1 MDVNSFSIKE
11 IQTFFNI
18 PDSFTKGDVEKKFL
32 LLVEENDLCDDKEYY
47 SFFYK
52 IKNKL
57 LDLIDEQEANIL
69 NRIND
74 PNILQLIEK
83 SNL

>member
-47 SFFYK
+47 SFF
-52 IKNKL
+52 L
-57 LDLIDEQEANIL
+57 
-69 NRIND
+69 
-74 PNILQLIEK
+74 
-83 SNL
+83 